1 MKAVVI
7 TKPGGPD
14 VLSLQTRPQPQPRG
28 DEVLIKVFAAGIN
41 RPDVFQ
47 RKGNYPPP
55 SGASPDIPGLEVAG
69 VIEAIG
75 NHVTN
80 WKIGDKVCALLTG
93 GGYAEYCTTPQ
104 GQCLEIP
111 GLLTFAEAASLPET
125 FFTVWSN
132 VFDRGKL
139 KPGEKLLVHGGSSG
153 IGVAAIQ
160 MAKAWGTTVLVT
172 AGSEEKCTF
181 CEELGADKAIN
192 YKNQNFSEEIKK
204 LYGGVDVI
212 LDMIGGDY
220 TSRNL
225 DILNEEGRLVLIN
238 AMKGSESTVSLS
250 QIMRKRL
257 IVTGSMLRIR
267 GTTFKA
273 TVAKQLRK
281 IVWPWLIS
289 GEVKPIVFQTFQLEE
304 AGEAHRLMEQSSHM
318 GKLVLIVQNPE
329 NNI

>member
-181 CEELGADKAIN
+181 CEELGSDKAIN

-329 NNI
+329 NKI